1 MQQHIF
7 RLQPQTA
14 HMSLIPNIHPM
25 LCLQIHGDTLIQHSA
40 LLPEVERLQRKLR
53 GTWLRL
59 ADLLMNVRCMV
70 DFVSNTQA

>member
-1 MQQHIF
+1 M
-7 RLQPQTA
+7 
-14 HMSLIPNIHPM
+14 
-25 LCLQIHGDTLIQHSA
+25 LQIHGDTLIQHES

-59 ADLLMNVRCMV
+59 DDLLMNVRCML